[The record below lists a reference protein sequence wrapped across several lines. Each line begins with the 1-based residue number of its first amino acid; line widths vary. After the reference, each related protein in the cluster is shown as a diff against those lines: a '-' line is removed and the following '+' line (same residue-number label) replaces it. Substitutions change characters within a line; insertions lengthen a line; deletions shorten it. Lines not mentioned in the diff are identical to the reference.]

1 MHDDWKRKRQIL
13 RIPITLLILFPA
25 GCLAIGIFGK
35 PDLVIASVLFGG
47 SIFVFVMLHFIR
59 RIFNR
64 IQENEQLEA
73 KLSAA
78 EEASKAKTFF
88 LSNMSHD
95 IRTPLNTIIG
105 YTPLASGDNVALPE
119 KSAYLSKQTE
129 PKQIGFSVEVSASD
143 KSTATRPATGTSGK
157 AVI

>member
-1 MHDDWKRKRQIL
+1 MLLLMQRAL
-13 RIPITLLILFPA
+13 ERI
-25 GCLAIGIFGK
+25 
-35 PDLVIASVLFGG
+35 
-47 SIFVFVMLHFIR
+47 R
-59 RIFNR
+59 
-64 IQENEQLEA
+64 ENERLEA
-73 KLSAA
+73 KLAAA
-78 EEASKAKTFF
+78 EETSRAKTAF

-95 IRTPLNTIIG
+95 IRTPLNAIIG
-105 YTPLASGDNVALPE
+105 YTTLANGDNVALPE